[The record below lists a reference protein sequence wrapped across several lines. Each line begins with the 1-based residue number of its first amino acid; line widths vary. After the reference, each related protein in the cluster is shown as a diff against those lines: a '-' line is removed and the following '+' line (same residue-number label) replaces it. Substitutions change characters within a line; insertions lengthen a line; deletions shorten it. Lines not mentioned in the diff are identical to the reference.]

1 MRRERWLRRFLKRV
15 RVPMPSI
22 MLWGERRM
30 RSRWMWPGL
39 VTGGSTIKRMA
50 SFSASGSKF
59 AHSALVW
66 THKMVLKVLWSQVL
80 RKVSSGMV
88 SYLFCGL
95 PRCLSKNAQQWL
107 GCRCATKA
115 TRREGHLPAE
125 MQCPRESRSQQEL

>member
-1 MRRERWLRRFLKRV
+1 
-15 RVPMPSI
+15 
-22 MLWGERRM
+22 
-30 RSRWMWPGL
+30 MWPGL

-66 THKMVLKVLWSQVL
+66 IYKMVLKVLWSQVL

-95 PRCLSKNAQQWL
+95 PRCLSKNA
-107 GCRCATKA
+107 
-115 TRREGHLPAE
+115 REAMVGLSL
-125 MQCPRESRSQQEL
+125 RN